1 MLNIT
6 LDNPFDIFTDRLI
19 KFGGYNYFTLK
30 KNSLIYLHAYKQD
43 NINLFLTNE
52 LNIGDEFLIKCP
64 DNDHMWNINLPEYD
78 IFNKKRNEYWFG
90 AMQFRIVS
98 IDSIDPK
105 IVISHQYPN
114 IVTKISKENAQ

>member
-30 KNSLIYLHAYKQD
+30 KNSLIYLHAYKKD

-52 LNIGDEFLIKCP
+52 LNIGDCFKLNFP
-64 DNDHMWNINLPEYD
+64 DNSMWEINLPEFD
-78 IFNKKRNEYWFG
+78 IFNIKRNEYIFKG
-90 AMQFRIVS
+90 IMFQIVDINS
-98 IDSIDPK
+98 IDSK
-105 IVISHQYPN
+105 MVISHQYPN
-114 IVTKISKENAQ
+114 IVTKIPKENAQ

>member
-30 KNSLIYLHAYKQD
+30 KNSLIYLHAYKKD

-52 LNIGDEFLIKCP
+52 LNIGDTFSIKFP
-64 DNDHMWNINLPEYD
+64 DDGIWNINLPEYD
-78 IFNKKRNEYWFG
+78 ILNRKRNEYLFDSI
-90 AMQFRIVS
+90 QFRIVS

-105 IVISHQYPN
+105 IFISHQYLN